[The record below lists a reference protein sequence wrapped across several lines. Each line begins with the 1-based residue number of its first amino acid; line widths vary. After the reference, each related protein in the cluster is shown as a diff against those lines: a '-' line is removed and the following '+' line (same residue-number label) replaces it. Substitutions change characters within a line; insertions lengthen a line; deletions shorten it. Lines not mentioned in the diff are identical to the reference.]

1 MKKIFLMSGV
11 LMLSLF
17 LCGCWENENWLPKEE
32 LPEESPVCPEGFYR
46 FDSIKSCVMMEN
58 AEVTD

>member
-1 MKKIFLMSGV
+1 
-11 LMLSLF
+11 MLSLF

-58 AEVTD
+58 AEVAD